1 MTESNGPSAGKPAK
15 NSMAPRLL
23 LLGVVGLA
31 LAAVIH
37 FDMDDYLTF
46 ESLRDHRQAL
56 MDWYEQNSLLAVVG
70 FFFGYAAVVALSV
83 PGAVWLTLAG
93 GFLFGTVLAT
103 FVVVLAATVGALG
116 IFLIARYA
124 LADFFH
130 HKMGKAGQRMER
142 GFRENALSYLLVLRL
157 VPVFPFWLVNLVPA
171 FLGVAAKT
179 FVIGTFLGIIPATA
193 VFSSIGSGLGEIF
206 DAGEMPDLDI
216 IFQPTILGPLIGLA
230 LLALLPVAFKKF
242 KSSKGQ
248 QGPNRVN

>member
-1 MTESNGPSAGKPAK
+1 MTESNDPSAGKPRK
-15 NSMAPRLL
+15 NSMLARLL
-23 LLGVVGLA
+23 LLGMVGLA
-31 LAAVIH
+31 LAAVFL
-37 FDMDDYLTF
+37 FDLDDYLTF
-46 ESLRDHRQAL
+46 ESVRDHRQAL
-56 MDWYEQNSLLAVVG
+56 MDWYARNSLLAVIG
-70 FFFGYAAVVALSV
+70 FFLAYAAVVALSV

-103 FVVVLAATVGALG
+103 LVVVLAATVGALG

-130 HKMGKAGQRMER
+130 DKMGKAGQRMEK

-193 VFSSIGSGLGEIF
+193 VFSSIGSGLGEIL

-216 IFQPTILGPLIGLA
+216 IFQPAILGPLMGLA
-230 LLALLPVAFKKF
+230 LLALLPVAFKRF

-248 QGPNRVN
+248 QGPNRVK